1 MDKQIEKLLIYTD
14 ELKQALVLE
23 CSKEEARK
31 YGSVQE
37 WNEINRKIKRLE
49 RKINALQ
56 EREKASCRDGWY
68 DVLYALICCLPIFF
82 FIVKL
87 ICILGLVC
95 IFLYYMSL
103 GIGIK
108 FSITTA
114 IGVWIVICAIM
125 CFCERTNHND

>member
-37 WNEINRKIKRLE
+37 WNEVNRGIKRLE
-49 RKINALQ
+49 RKINTLQ
-56 EREKASCRDGWY
+56 KHEKPSYGDGWY
-68 DVLYALICCLPIFF
+68 NVLYALVCCLPIFF

-95 IFLYYMSL
+95 ISLYYISL
-103 GIGIK
+103 GIGME
-108 FSITTA
+108 FSIATA
-114 IGVWIVICAIM
+114 ISVWLVVCAIM
-125 CFCERTNHND
+125 CICEQTNSND